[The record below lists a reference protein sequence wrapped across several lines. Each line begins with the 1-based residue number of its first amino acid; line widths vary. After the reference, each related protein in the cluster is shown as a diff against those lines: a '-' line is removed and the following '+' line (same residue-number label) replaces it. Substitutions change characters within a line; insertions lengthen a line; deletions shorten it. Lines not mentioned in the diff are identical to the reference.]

1 MPWDGRKTRSNRRA
15 GSLLSEYRVFPEI
28 DTASNWSRKEL
39 ADETDSYHFGERLDK
54 GRSMWCVVAMPA
66 QGQSFWDVETDV
78 ADEPWARDWDW
89 DTT

>member
-1 MPWDGRKTRSNRRA
+1 M
-15 GSLLSEYRVFPEI
+15 
-28 DTASNWSRKEL
+28 

-66 QGQSFWDVETDV
+66 QRQSFWDVETDV